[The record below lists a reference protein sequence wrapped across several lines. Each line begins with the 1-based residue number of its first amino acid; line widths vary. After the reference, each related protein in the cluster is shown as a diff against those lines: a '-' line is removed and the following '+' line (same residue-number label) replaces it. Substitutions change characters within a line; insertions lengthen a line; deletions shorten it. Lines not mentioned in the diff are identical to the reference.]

1 MHRYTSA
8 QGRRVRTASPNH
20 EQQQRAALRDRQNQ
34 TATTSHLISTHPPS
48 GEYYSTVLIPAGPTQ
63 RRSPSVFV
71 NKYGSPTTVP
81 AQPHRTVSSPWSPA
95 LPSPVGPHFQLGA
108 NTSAAQP
115 ARGFTMAAPAN
126 TAHLTRSTSGNQA
139 AAATPYTVQSWRPG
153 ANQPA
158 GGANG
163 NSPPSVKHLTC
174 YFWDRYGKCKWT
186 DAECLYAHCET
197 GKVAGGPVQV
207 EIGREYLFLCCWS
220 VLDSDAASRHCLRL
234 R

>member
-8 QGRRVRTASPNH
+8 QGHRLRPASPNL
-20 EQQQRAALRDRQNQ
+20 EQQQRAALRDRLSQTVTASQLISAHTTSSDCYQ
-34 TATTSHLISTHPPS
+34 TAL
-48 GEYYSTVLIPAGPTQ
+48 VPAANPQ

-81 AQPHRTVSSPWSPA
+81 AQPHRHASAPWSPA
-95 LPSPVGPHFQLGA
+95 LPSPVGPHFQVSA
-108 NTSAAQP
+108 NTNAAHP
-115 ARGFTMAAPAN
+115 ACAFTMTAPAN
-126 TAHLTRSTSGNQA
+126 TAHLTRSTSGAPA

-153 ANQPA
+153 AKQPA

-163 NSPPSVKHLTC
+163 YSPPSVKHLTC

-186 DAECLYAHCET
+186 DEECLYAHVET

-207 EIGREYLFLCCWS
+207 EIG
-220 VLDSDAASRHCLRL
+220 
-234 R
+234 